1 MSDLYTGEKVPS
13 PLARWITMNAEGGDL
28 NKPFLVK
35 SLARILKL
43 KDDGHKKKRVN
54 NVVASG
60 IDVKHSPEQG
70 KVRNP
75 RKDRL
80 T

>member
-1 MSDLYTGEKVPS
+1 
-13 PLARWITMNAEGGDL
+13 MNAEGGVL

-43 KDDGHKKKRVN
+43 KDGHKKEIK

-60 IDVKHSPEQG
+60 INVKPPEQG
-70 KVRNP
+70 K
-75 RKDRL
+75 
-80 T
+80 